1 MVRNAI
7 LLISSVAVLVLLYM
21 GYQSVMQPGVPDEDE
36 TENLRRDLP
45 VSRNDPGAAS
55 FGVVTPEM
63 RAGVQGTEK
72 FEWTNYD
79 PRTGRPTAAMRGET
93 WRKLPDTTDRVEV
106 TSPELTLVRPDGL
119 TAVITAARGELK
131 LRDLRRQ
138 KFEPQSGRLEGGVR
152 IHVQRETDDD
162 VRTGSPFDDGMTI
175 ETDQLHFD
183 LETRELK
190 TDQRIRAVG
199 ESFSILGVGLNVV
212 WNQIDNRVDL
222 LSIDRGEHM
231 VLWLKN
237 GLDEGLRDATGG
249 TKVTQTV
256 SAAPA
261 TQPQTK
267 KSARR
272 PTTYL
277 VRLEGG
283 VLVDHFRDGQRIGG
297 IEGDELELLFDEGSR
312 GVHAAAAPAGGDGPT
327 PPQPAAAS
335 RPSPD
340 PDAIPSIECVQIT
353 WFGRM
358 ALGPIADT
366 RPAPKP
372 RRHITALGN
381 PLVLDLGDRRLNAG
395 RFEFHD
401 EAQRLWLAPIRGER
415 IEIEVGPQLS
425 ASSESIFVDRRAN
438 LVKLTGDTTLLARE
452 TQQSEPMRIRC
463 NLWAELRLATCE
475 EPAGTDSPAS
485 DPLAMLGGGSRG
497 GKETL
502 ESAVLVGDT
511 RVDVEGQSLRADRV
525 ESTFL
530 PQVGNQPLAALL
542 DRTVASGAVRLTAG
556 DANSWPEWI
565 DYLSAKLRSPLRPA
579 AGAWRRAPQRLE
591 SEWLELRF
599 ARGARDRPYAA
610 TANAI
615 GAVRLKDRDRSI
627 SARGRS
633 LTADLGEGN
642 ELRRAVVNGSGGQ
655 PARMQA
661 DSFDVRGER
670 IAIDPLAETL
680 EVPGRSRLEFTSA
693 RSLRGEQ
700 RRRAAPVAVTSRD
713 RLFVNNRA
721 NTVDLTGQVVARS
734 GDESLQGD
742 SMTLYME
749 DVARASDAATS
760 PLANAL
766 GQARKALAD
775 EMRKRL
781 PARQNA
787 NSVQAAAPAATSPA
801 AARRERGSVRK
812 EPQRLVA
819 RNAIMTSE
827 SFASPGDAQPALHQS
842 IQAPEMEFDVRQR
855 LVRTSGR
862 TILGMIDRRLASDEK
877 SLSDASGMPSALISR
892 GPSLTRIQCEQ
903 SMVYQ
908 LGPDGPTRRDAA
920 LFEGDVSMRHF
931 AGRELLTL
939 SVAPRLFPDLVAR
952 PELLDQFK
960 SRYTELDSDR
970 LSGLFEAAGEKL
982 AVRTELRGQ
991 PALRLVSLN
1000 AEGNV
1005 RMRDQQRPL
1014 IREVEA
1020 AQVVFDRLESEIGVY
1035 GSKGAGQPAVIRS
1048 MNVEAQRLDLPYEG
1062 FELTIDLTNNTVR
1075 TGPMRASS
1083 TRN

>member
-7 LLISSVAVLVLLYM
+7 LLISSVAVLVLLYLA
-21 GYQSVMQPGVPDEDE
+21 YQTVMQPGVADEDE
-36 TENLRRDLP
+36 AENLRRDLP
-45 VSRNDPGAAS
+45 VTRNDPSASS

-93 WRKLPDTTDRVEV
+93 WRKLPNTTDRVEV

-119 TAVITAARGELK
+119 TALITATRGELK

-138 KFEPQSGRLEGGVR
+138 KFEPQSGRLEGAVR
-152 IHVQRETDDD
+152 IHVQRETDDEA
-162 VRTGSPFDDGMTI
+162 RTGSPFEDGMTI
-175 ETDQLHFD
+175 ETDQLYFD

-237 GLDEGLRDATGG
+237 GLNDGLRDATGG
-249 TKVTQTV
+249 AKPAKTA
-256 SAAPA
+256 SAAQT
-261 TQPQTK
+261 TQPQK
-267 KSARR
+267 QKPARR

-283 VLVDHFRDGQRIGG
+283 VLLDHFRDGHRIGG
-297 IEGDELELLFDEGSR
+297 IEGDEIELLFDEGSR
-312 GVHAAAAPAGGDGPT
+312 GAHAVAPTSADAAT
-327 PPQPAAAS
+327 PPEPVVAS
-335 RPSPD
+335 RPARD

-358 ALGPIADT
+358 ALGPIPDA
-366 RPAPKP
+366 RPSPRP

-401 EAQRLWLAPIRGER
+401 ETQRLWLAPIRGER
-415 IEIEVGPQLS
+415 IEIAVGPQLT

-438 LVKLTGDTTLLARE
+438 LVKLTGGTTLLAHD
-452 TQQSEPMRIRC
+452 TQQSAPMRIRC
-463 NLWAELRLATCE
+463 NLWAELRLATCD
-475 EPAGTDSPAS
+475 EPSGPDSAVS
-485 DPLAMLGGGSRG
+485 DPLAMLGGTGRE
-497 GKETL
+497 GKEMID
-502 ESAVLVGDT
+502 SAVLVGDT
-511 RVDVEGQSLRADRV
+511 RIDVEGQSLRADRV

-530 PQVGNQPLAALL
+530 PQIGTQPLSALL
-542 DRTVASGAVRLTAG
+542 DRTVASGAVRLTSG
-556 DANSWPEWI
+556 DDNVWPDWI
-565 DYLSAKLRSPLRPA
+565 DYLAAKLRNPLRPA
-579 AGAWRRAPQRLE
+579 AGAWRRATQRLD

-599 ARGARDRPYAA
+599 ARGANDRPYAA
-610 TANAI
+610 TAKAI
-615 GAVRLKDRDRSI
+615 GAVRMKDRDRSI
-627 SARGRS
+627 SARGRT

-642 ELRRAVVNGSGGQ
+642 ELRRAVVYGSGGQ
-655 PARMQA
+655 PARIQA
-661 DSFDVRGER
+661 DSFDVRGDH
-670 IAIDPLAETL
+670 IVIDPLAETL
-680 EVPGRSRLEFTSA
+680 EVPGRSRLEFTSS

-721 NTVDLTGQVVARS
+721 NTVDLSGEVEARS
-734 GDESLQGD
+734 GDESLQAV

-749 DVARASDAATS
+749 DVSHATEVAPS

-766 GQARKALAD
+766 AQARKALTG

-781 PARQNA
+781 PARQVA
-787 NSVQAAAPAATSPA
+787 NSVQAAPGATAPSS
-801 AARRERGSVRK
+801 ARRGRGSVRK

-819 RNAIMTSE
+819 QNAIVISE
-827 SFASPGDAQPALHQS
+827 SFASPGDAQPAVHQS

-855 LVRTSGR
+855 MVHTTGL
-862 TILGMIDRRLASDEK
+862 TILGVIDRRLATDEK
-877 SLSDASGMPSALISR
+877 SLSDSGGLPSALVAR
-892 GPSLTRIQCEQ
+892 GPSLTHIRCKQ

-908 LGPDGPTRRDAA
+908 LGPDGPGRRDP
-920 LFEGDVSMRHF
+920 FVFDGDVAMRYF
-931 AGRELLTL
+931 AG
-939 SVAPRLFPDLVAR
+939 
-952 PELLDQFK
+952 PELLSLPNASAIFPQFAAHPDLLDKYK

-970 LSGLFEAAGEKL
+970 LSGLFEPAREKA
-982 AVRTELRGQ
+982 AVRTDLRGQ
-991 PALRLVSLN
+991 PALRLASLN

-1005 RMRDQQRPL
+1005 RMRDERRPL

-1020 AQVVFDRLESEIGVY
+1020 TQIVFDRVESEIGVY
-1035 GSKGAGQPAVIRS
+1035 GSKGSGRPALIRS
-1048 MNVEAQRLDLPYEG
+1048 KNVDAQRLDMPYEG

-1083 TRN
+1083 IRN